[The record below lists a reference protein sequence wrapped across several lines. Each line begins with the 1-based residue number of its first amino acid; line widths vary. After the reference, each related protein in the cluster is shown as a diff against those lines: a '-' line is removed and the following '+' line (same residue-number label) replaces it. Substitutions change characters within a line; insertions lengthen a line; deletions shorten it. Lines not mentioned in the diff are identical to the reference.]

1 VTAVPTLRGP
11 EQGRWGVHAAQ
22 AARAV
27 FLVAAPAAAGVTAG
41 ATAAGVSAAVV
52 AFGMLLVDGRG
63 AAGLKP
69 VQVAAVGVLA
79 AIGLFVGGVAGG
91 SLLPML
97 IVIAPVVFLLG
108 LVRGLGHGAAR
119 ISLAILLGV
128 LLGIGLASGALS
140 ALQHLAAGL
149 VGIAFYLLIDRIWP
163 DHPVPD
169 PLLQVRRDEPVV
181 AYAAL
186 LAVAVAVA
194 LGLGVAFGLAEP
206 VVLGA
211 GAAFLVLA
219 GTTSAPRAALLGV
232 AVAAVIGAVVV
243 LIRPD
248 PRTIALAMAIVIAA
262 GVFRSADHRVPLWLP
277 AGVLYALVALGT

>member
-119 ISLAILLGV
+119 ISLAV